1 MDEEKNKWENSIN
14 NPCWVAFIHP
24 MTFVVPDD
32 ETPWEVKLDDINN
45 VTYNN
50 GNLIRIVTKFT
61 IDKSNL
67 CGLICYDGAIAIPK
81 NKRFQTRESALN
93 YFSLFFAKL
102 LLSNFYVEGIDH
114 RDIVNGILHDNWC
127 IYPTDLGNSSIS
139 NLHSKIRMLEA
150 SNMDTI
156 QLDNPRIVYVN
167 ELMEKLKLGEQILQ
181 EIPNLNPK
189 FFVRG
194 LTEFKYK
201 NWDLVLSNLWITI
214 EQLIDFIWTNK
225 FLKKAEH
232 HPNAEI
238 PNRKK
243 SLKED
248 NRTWSASVKQE
259 ILYQTKYIDEKTLN
273 QLSKTRKIRN
283 KLVHEGISV
292 DEQTAKDILD
302 VTNSL
307 MKSIVTTT
315 TFDKLNFR
323 DIKISKQPDYNFTP
337 NFKAWKELPESDFVE
352 IVYGKEITAK
362 AKKQFIPDNI

>member
-1 MDEEKNKWENSIN
+1 MNQDDNKWKNSIN

-24 MTFVVPDD
+24 MTFVVPND
-32 ETPWEVKLDDINN
+32 ENPWKVSLDDINN
-45 VTYNN
+45 VTYSN
-50 GNLIRIVTKFT
+50 GNLIRIVTKFE
-61 IDKSNL
+61 IEKSSL

-81 NKRFQTRESALN
+81 SAEFQTRESAVN

-114 RDIVNGILHDNWC
+114 KDIVSGNLKDNWC
-127 IYPTDLGNSSIS
+127 IYPTDLGSSSIS
-139 NLHSKIRMLEA
+139 QLHSKIRMLEA

-156 QLDNPRIVYVN
+156 QLDNPRIVRVN
-167 ELMEKLKLGEQILQ
+167 ELLEKLELGGQILKQ
-181 EIPNLNPK
+181 IPNLNPK

-214 EQLIDFIWTNK
+214 EQLIDFIWNKK
-225 FLKKAEH
+225 FLITQNH
-232 HPNAEI
+232 HPNAEV

-243 SLKED
+243 SMKED

-259 ILYQTKYIDEKTLN
+259 ILYQTKYINEETLN

-292 DEQTAKDILD
+292 DEQTAKDILA
-302 VTNSL
+302 VTETL
-307 MKSIVTTT
+307 IKSIVSISSFQTLKFLEIKTS
-315 TFDKLNFR
+315 KQLNF
-323 DIKISKQPDYNFTP
+323 NFTP
-337 NFKAWKELPESDFVE
+337 NFECWNALPDSDFIE
-352 IVYGKEITAK
+352 SIFGKEVTQKVKIK
-362 AKKQFIPDNI
+362 